1 MTNAEFKRDRRMLR
15 TINESAETLLS
26 MKNGGYPKVDEIKQ
40 EKRDEDDEEDMDID
54 EHSYGNNSMEMDEED
69 SEPMPELGPAA
80 LGLQR
85 VGTKPPPK
93 KANPPQPVQV
103 LNRRGMPARIRKKN
117 KLFYDDILVNHPHH
131 RIKKEPGT
139 PEVKQSPRRMLKPS
153 SAKKL
158 PKSPAV
164 EEKKKPEREK
174 PVAPPP
180 TPPPVPTP
188 TPSKVSS
195 IKKEKDKDK
204 DKDKEKDKE
213 KEKDKDKI
221 KEKTREKEKA
231 KEQPLKAVRPS
242 SPDRRI
248 GQKIGM
254 RLRNLLKLP
263 KAHKWVCYEWFYSNI
278 DKTLFEGDND
288 FMICLKESFPQ
299 LKSRKLTRVEWC
311 KIRRMMG
318 KPRRCSQSFFEEERK
333 ELERKRQKIRMLQQ
347 RKTGDVNSFKD
358 LPPEIPLQLV
368 IGQKVTAR
376 LRKPQDGLFTGSI
389 DAVDTSNN
397 TYRITFERGGLGT
410 HSVPDYEVLSNDPP
424 ETISVSSFSQ
434 KFRPRHISY
443 VPSPPYALKLR
454 SPRVNNDPLI
464 SNAAIPSAKKS
475 LGGVING
482 YPMRLLDNIVKV
494 TKILNVKKL
503 RIQKIKEMN
512 TVAEKSKSFGDE
524 LPQDFERKY
533 AAIVVELEKMNASLQ
548 DYLNDVQELCQEIAP
563 EPSIAAMLA
572 PSHLR
577 ERCRQE
583 AADMVSRHNIM
594 TDKGPSK
601 MDQLVTDLTALML
614 QVKSLSDSDRNAY
627 ELKVLQGTMEQIRSK
642 LNPKNQQVFQ
652 NCIEIHMKHI
662 QLGLGQMGGLTPFM
676 APKA

>member
-1 MTNAEFKRDRRMLR
+1 MAD
-15 TINESAETLLS
+15 TIENESAETLLS
-26 MKNGGYPKVDEIKQ
+26 MKNGGYPTVDEIKQ
-40 EKRDEDDEEDMDID
+40 ETRDDEDDEMDID
-54 EHSYGNNSMEMDEED
+54 EHPYMNNSMDMDDED

-93 KANPPQPVQV
+93 KSNPPQPVQV

-139 PEVKQSPRRMLKPS
+139 PEVKPSPRKMLKPS
-153 SAKKL
+153 PAKKL
-158 PKSPAV
+158 LKSPAS

-174 PVAPPP
+174 PSLLLPP
-180 TPPPVPTP
+180 TPPPPPPPAPATR
-188 TPSKVSS
+188 TPSSA
-195 IKKEKDKDK
+195 KKDKDKDKEKDKDKDKGKDKDKDK

-213 KEKDKDKI
+213 
-221 KEKTREKEKA
+221 REKVKEPENKA
-231 KEQPLKAVRPS
+231 LRPS
-242 SPDRRI
+242 SPDRRV

-318 KPRRCSQSFFEEERK
+318 KPRRCSQSFFEEERR

-347 RKTGDVNSFKD
+347 RKTADVNSFKD
-358 LPPEIPLQLV
+358 LPSEIPLQLV

-397 TYRITFERGGLGT
+397 TYRITFERAGLGT
-410 HSVPDYEVLSNDPP
+410 HSVPDYEVLSNEPP
-424 ETISVSSFSQ
+424 ETISVASFAQ
-434 KFRPRHISY
+434 KFRPRHVQY

-454 SPRVNNDPLI
+454 SPRMNNDPLI
-464 SNAAIPSAKKS
+464 SNAAISSAKKS
-475 LGGVING
+475 QLGGVING
-482 YPMRLLDNIVKV
+482 YPMRLLDNIVRV
-494 TKILNVKKL
+494 TKILNAKKQ
-503 RIQKIKEMN
+503 RIQKIRDMN
-512 TVAEKSKSFGDE
+512 TAAEKSKSFGDE
-524 LPQDFERKY
+524 LPPDFERKY
-533 AAIVVELEKMNASLQ
+533 AAIVVELEKMNATLQ

-583 AADMVSRHNIM
+583 AADMVARNNIIN
-594 TDKGPSK
+594 DKGPSK
-601 MDQLVTDLTALML
+601 MNQLVTDLTALML

-642 LNPKNQQVFQ
+642 LNSKNQQVFQ
-652 NCIEIHMKHI
+652 NCVEIHMKHI
-662 QLGLGQMGGLTPFM
+662 QLGLGQMGALTPFM